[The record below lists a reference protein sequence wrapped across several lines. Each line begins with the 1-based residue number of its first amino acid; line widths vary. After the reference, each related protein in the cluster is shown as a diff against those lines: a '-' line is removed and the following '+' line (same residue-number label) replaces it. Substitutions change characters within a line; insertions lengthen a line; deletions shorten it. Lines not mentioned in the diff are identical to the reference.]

1 MAAAKS
7 LKKNV
12 TIEVRLPDEAKSAF
26 MARCVRENRT
36 ASDAIR
42 SFIDQ
47 QLGAPDR
54 RVRRRPTLRLAAAAL
69 FGTLLGAGVAV
80 PSLAH
85 SLPPSRTSF
94 EHLDRNHDG
103 VLTYKE
109 YRAR

>member
-12 TIEVRLPDEAKSAF
+12 TIEVRLPDEAKDAF

-42 SFIDQ
+42 SFINQ
-47 QLGAPDR
+47 QLSAPPR
-54 RVRRRPTLRLAAAAL
+54 CVRRRPRLRLAAAAL
-69 FGTLLGAGVAV
+69 LGTLLGAGLAM

-85 SLPPSRTSF
+85 SLPPSRASF

-109 YRAR
+109 YRTR

>member
-1 MAAAKS
+1 MAVFKT

-12 TIEVRLPDEAKSAF
+12 TIEVRLSDKAKDAF
-26 MARCVRENRT
+26 MARCARENRT
-36 ASDAIR
+36 ASDTIR

-47 QLGAPDR
+47 QLGAPGR
-54 RVRRRPTLRLAAAAL
+54 RVRRRPTARLAAAAL

-85 SLPPSRTSF
+85 SQPPSRASF

-109 YRAR
+109 YRTH